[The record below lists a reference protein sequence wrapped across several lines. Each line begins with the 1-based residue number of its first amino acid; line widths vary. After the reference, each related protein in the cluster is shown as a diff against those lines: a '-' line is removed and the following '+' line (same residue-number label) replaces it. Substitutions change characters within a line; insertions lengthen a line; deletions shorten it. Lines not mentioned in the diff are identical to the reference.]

1 MINNCLMY
9 LQLISFFDL
18 LIYKTTDIHC
28 SYIDGDVPPLMVM
41 SHHCAVIHL
50 MASISETTNQVLD
63 FVESLHQTASQAIDI
78 KITVSLGFSVSSL
91 LASHLSSLIPTDEGS
106 MFKYILKRGAASR
119 FQVMYHNIPYICDT
133 EYYIEVFYPV
143 DVHSSSQGM
152 HIIGDKYPE
161 KDDDSQTPL

>member
-1 MINNCLMY
+1 
-9 LQLISFFDL
+9 
-18 LIYKTTDIHC
+18 
-28 SYIDGDVPPLMVM
+28 MVM